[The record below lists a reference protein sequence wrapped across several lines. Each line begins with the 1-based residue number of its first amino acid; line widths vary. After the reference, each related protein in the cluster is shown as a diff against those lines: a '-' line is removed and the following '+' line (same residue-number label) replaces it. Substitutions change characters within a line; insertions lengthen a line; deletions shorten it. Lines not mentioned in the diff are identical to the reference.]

1 MMKTFYRFLAVF
13 LVALIVSS
21 ALLWNKEKFALAQGS
36 LPAVTISDST
46 AIEGNAQ
53 GNDAGASITFVLA
66 LSKASTQTVT
76 VNWQTANGAARAP
89 GDYTASSGQ
98 IAFLPGMTS
107 QMLSVPLIND
117 VMDEENE
124 LFYILLTSAEGAVVG
139 RGRSLATIED
149 DDPPPTISIENAVV
163 PEGNSGERL
172 AIFRLRLSAP
182 SGKGVRVQYATRAL
196 AEGQAAN
203 AGDYVPV
210 ETATAAFN
218 VGYDVALA
226 RVVVKGDALNE
237 PDEKFALD
245 LSQPL
250 NATLAASQTTG
261 TILNDDREPSLSV
274 DDVIVNEST
283 GRARFNARLSA
294 PSGKAISVNWQT
306 ANGIARTPGD
316 YTAQNGVL
324 NFAPGETNRV
334 FDVPV
339 IADTTD
345 EGSENFYA
353 LLSTPINA
361 GIGRGRGTATLLDG
375 DKTICPPLTKIRF
388 FPRAGYAARLFR
400 GQFYGSNAGPDSQLQ
415 FITMINTV
423 PVEGQWNEVVLDKPL
438 RYRFLK
444 FEAPNNSF
452 GGLAE
457 LEFLWDNVR
466 IVGTPLGSASAPGSL
481 HTFYRAFDG
490 DTSTFFEGAGAT
502 EQWVALDLGAD
513 VQAKPPV
520 FAPPPG
526 TYADP
531 ITITISSPTP
541 NAQIRITRGGQS
553 IFRNTGAD
561 PTRDVGEIVT
571 APFLLDKST
580 VLSAIAYTEN
590 LAASPA
596 VVGAY
601 RIESTQGDPAT
612 RVRTFH
618 IGNSLTFGMDRWL
631 QPLAQSAEKPLDYHR
646 FTFSGAAIDY
656 LWTHPGSGFGDTHY
670 PEALQILAPINH
682 IFTQPFAGRDKPIEN
697 EAEYSQKFYD
707 LARQNS
713 PNVQAWLYAQ
723 WPGKPFSDNRSQG
736 KGSAAPLNLTPAT
749 TWQEGVANH
758 LKFIEAVRLK
768 VNQTYKGKPVLI
780 VPVGSALAT
789 LKTEIDAGRVPGLT
803 DFWQDI
809 SADGLHLTYKGN
821 YMVALVFY
829 SCLFKESPEGK
840 VSVLD
845 SGLTPEQA
853 AIFQRIAWQTA
864 RNYPLSGVMRPL

>member
-1 MMKTFYRFLAVF
+1 MSNKAHLAV
-13 LVALIVSS
+13 
-21 ALLWNKEKFALAQGS
+21 AQGA

-46 AIEGNAQ
+46 ARESNGQ
-53 GNDAGASITFVLA
+53 GNDAGASITFVVA

-89 GDYTASSGQ
+89 GDYTASSGE
-98 IAFLPGMTS
+98 IIFMPGMTS
-107 QMLSVPLIND
+107 QILSVPLIND
-117 VMDEENE
+117 VMDEDNE
-124 LFYILLTSAEGAVVG
+124 LFYVLLTSAEGAAVG
-139 RGRSLATIED
+139 RGRALATIED
-149 DDPPPTISIENAVV
+149 DDPPPSLSIENAVV
-163 PEGNSGERL
+163 PEGNSGQRL
-172 AIFRLRLSAP
+172 AVFRLRLSAP
-182 SGKGVRVQYATRAL
+182 SGKAVRVQYATRSLDAQ
-196 AEGQAAN
+196 EAASTN
-203 AGDYVPV
+203 DYVPV

-226 RVVVKGDALNE
+226 RVLVNGDLHNE
-237 PDEKFALD
+237 LDETFGLG
-245 LSQPL
+245 LRQPI
-250 NATLAASQTTG
+250 NATLAATEAKG
-261 TILNDDREPSLSV
+261 TILNDDREPSLSI
-274 DDVIVNEST
+274 DDVIVNESA
-283 GRARFNARLSA
+283 GLARFNVRLSV
-294 PSGKAISVNWQT
+294 PSGKAIRVNWTT

-324 NFAPGETNRV
+324 DFTPGESNHV

-339 IADTTD
+339 SSDNFE
-345 EGSENFYA
+345 EGSESFYT
-353 LLSTPINA
+353 LLSAPVNA
-361 GIGRGRGTATLLDG
+361 TIGRGRGMATLLDG

-400 GQFYGSNAGPDSQLQ
+400 GQFFGSNAGPNSQLQ
-415 FITMINTV
+415 FITLINTM

-457 LEFLWDNVR
+457 LEFLWDNMR
-466 IVGTPLGSASAPGSL
+466 IVGTPLGSTSAPDSL
-481 HTFYRAFDG
+481 HTFHKAFDG
-490 DTSTFFEGAGAT
+490 DTGTFFEGAGAT
-502 EQWVALDLGAD
+502 AQWVALDLGAD
-513 VQAKPPV
+513 SQAKPPV
-520 FAPPPG
+520 FTPPPG
-526 TYADP
+526 TYAEP

-541 NAQIRITRGGQS
+541 DAQIRITRGGQS

-561 PTRDVGEIVT
+561 PTRDVGETVT

-601 RIESTQGDPAT
+601 RIESTQGDPDA

-631 QPLAQSAEKPLDYHR
+631 QPVAQSAGKPLDYHR

-656 LWTHPGSGFGDTHY
+656 LWMHPGSGFGDTHY
-670 PEALQILAPINH
+670 PEALQVLAPINH

-707 LARQNS
+707 LARQSS

-736 KGSAAPLNLTPAT
+736 KGSAAPLNLTPAA

-758 LKFIEAVRLK
+758 LRFIEAVRLK

-821 YMVALVFY
+821 YMISLVFY

-840 VSVLD
+840 VSTLD

-864 RNYPLSGVMRPL
+864 RDYPLSGVLSTG